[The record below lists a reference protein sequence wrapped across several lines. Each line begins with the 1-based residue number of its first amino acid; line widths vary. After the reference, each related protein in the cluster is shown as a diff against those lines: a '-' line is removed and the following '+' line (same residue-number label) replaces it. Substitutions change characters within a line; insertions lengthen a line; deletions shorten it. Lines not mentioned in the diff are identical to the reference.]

1 MIDLPKLASHFEEAG
16 IMDRPFRDLS
26 RDDVLA
32 MVRGVLDSLSEKRM
46 PYLASGRHGNRELVV
61 PAGTPREL
69 QTWRAKN
76 SYLAMHALLASLNA
90 EEEVMVAYLG
100 KDWRETVKEQQEGEG

>member
-26 RDDVLA
+26 KDDVLA

-46 PYLASGRHGNRELVV
+46 PYLASGRHGSRELVV